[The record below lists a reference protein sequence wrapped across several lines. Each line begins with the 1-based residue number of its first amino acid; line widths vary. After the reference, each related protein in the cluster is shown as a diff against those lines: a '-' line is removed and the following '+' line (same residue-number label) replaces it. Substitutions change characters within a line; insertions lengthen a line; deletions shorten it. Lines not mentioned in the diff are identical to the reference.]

1 MMDRHIRLI
10 IMLLLVNTVITA
22 IYLFWGYIRKTENI
36 QGRWMKAVVMLLCPV
51 IGPAFLFFSYWI
63 CRIFFRKEVDL
74 ADVVFSKER
83 VKTVRKPDEDVERN
97 LVSMEEALSV
107 TDQKNLRTYMMN
119 VLQRD
124 YRESLSV
131 IAEALNSEDSE
142 TSHYAA
148 SVLQDVLNEFRVHV
162 DKKIRECQSTGEA
175 KEVRIRKALELLD
188 YMNRILEQHVF
199 TGMEQT
205 AMVQKME
212 EVCELIWQAD
222 HTKLNSTYYGMI
234 EARLLEQKLYR
245 QCEVWCE
252 RCTEQYPET
261 LVSYTGRLSLYFT
274 TGDRERFFA
283 TMEELRASDVMIDQ
297 KTLELIRIFM

>member
-1 MMDRHIRLI
+1 MSGDRSGIS
-10 IMLLLVNTVITA
+10 V
-22 IYLFWGYIRKTENI
+22 
-36 QGRWMKAVVMLLCPV
+36 
-51 IGPAFLFFSYWI
+51 FSYWI

-162 DKKIRECQSTGEA
+162 DKKSGN
-175 KEVRIRKALELLD
+175 VRVQERRRKCGSVKHWN
-188 YMNRILEQHVF
+188 YWI
-199 TGMEQT
+199 
-205 AMVQKME
+205 
-212 EVCELIWQAD
+212 I
-222 HTKLNSTYYGMI
+222 
-234 EARLLEQKLYR
+234 
-245 QCEVWCE
+245 
-252 RCTEQYPET
+252 
-261 LVSYTGRLSLYFT
+261 
-274 TGDRERFFA
+274 
-283 TMEELRASDVMIDQ
+283 
-297 KTLELIRIFM
+297 